1 VESVSFD
8 DRYPEP
14 PELSDE
20 EAARQRRGARRTG
33 LVLLALCLV
42 LAAVALVVL
51 LSLNS
56 ETRDEGARRTPV
68 ADQA

>member
-1 VESVSFD
+1 MSLD

-14 PELSDE
+14 PELTE
-20 EAARQRRGARRTG
+20 EELARQRRGARRTG
-33 LVLLALCLV
+33 LALLALCVV

-56 ETRDEGARRTPV
+56 ETRDDGARREAP
-68 ADQA
+68 AGQA

>member
-1 VESVSFD
+1 MSFD

-14 PELSDE
+14 PELTDE
-20 EAARQRRGARRTG
+20 EIARQRRGARRTG
-33 LVLLALCLV
+33 LALLALCLA

-56 ETRDEGARRTPV
+56 GTRDEGARREVPTS
-68 ADQA
+68 QA